1 MEAFPVTVVT
11 PLRSLDLRGLPAP
24 EPLIRALDAARR
36 LQPGEALEVYTPLV
50 PGPLL
55 ELLDEEG
62 VHASVTRL
70 DEGGACVR
78 VHRPPL
84 TPCD

>member
-1 MEAFPVTVVT
+1 MTAVLPV
-11 PLRSLDLRGLPAP
+11 RSLDLRELPAP

-84 TPCD
+84 TSCD